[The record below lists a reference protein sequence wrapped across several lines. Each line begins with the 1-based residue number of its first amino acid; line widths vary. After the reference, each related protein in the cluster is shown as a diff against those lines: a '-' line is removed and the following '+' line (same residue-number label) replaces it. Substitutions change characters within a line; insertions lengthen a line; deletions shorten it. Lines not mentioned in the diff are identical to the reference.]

1 MPFLKIFEVLN
12 ALYYKKLFTTEEL
25 KNASRALEAYGFK
38 SRHLNG
44 DYAAQVVD
52 IAL

>member
-1 MPFLKIFEVLN
+1 MIFEVLN

-38 SRHLNG
+38 SRQLNG
-44 DYAAQVVD
+44 DYATQAVD